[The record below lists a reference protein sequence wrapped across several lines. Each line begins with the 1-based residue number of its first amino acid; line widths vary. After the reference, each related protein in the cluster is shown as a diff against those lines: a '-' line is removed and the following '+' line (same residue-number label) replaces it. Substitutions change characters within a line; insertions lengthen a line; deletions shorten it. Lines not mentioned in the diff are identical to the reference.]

1 MELLYTSDNIRFYE
15 KEINLKKRYNYYTYD
30 FQQQV
35 GMTRET
41 VVVPR
46 LRTGKNVLQRERWG
60 LISIAS
66 YEFEKKTGFVTLKE
80 FVRNREHTVKDV

>member
-15 KEINLKKRYNYYTYD
+15 KEINPKKRYNYYTYD

-35 GMTRET
+35 SMKRET

-46 LRTGKNVLQRERWG
+46 LRMGKNVLQRERWG
-60 LISIAS
+60 LICIAS
-66 YEFEKKTGFVTLKE
+66 HEFEKKTDFFTLQE
-80 FVRNREHTVKDV
+80 FVRLHR

>member
-1 MELLYTSDNIRFYE
+1 MELFYTSDNIRFQE
-15 KEINLKKRYNYYTYD
+15 KKINPKKRYNLYTYD

-35 GMTRET
+35 GMKRET

-46 LRTGKNVLQRERWG
+46 LRMGKNVLLRERWG

-66 YEFEKKTGFVTLKE
+66 YEFEKKTGFVTLRE
-80 FVRNREHTVKDV
+80 FLRNRPYTFKEV